1 MKNQKIDINFDFRN
15 DVTKNKDP
23 DVFSQKLQQYHK
35 TLWSKNLPSG
45 KLFDLTD
52 TITGKYLFHQSSL
65 GEFSLSSDNISHSYI
80 HVKRFKSI
88 TSQLNDKQQEEILR
102 LFSTVGAYIIFPSN
116 KIDNKITINGARGF
130 YRSIIDRFDLTLE
143 CIRRYYL
150 SEESPLSDVFHRYQS
165 FFSLFKNFKGY
176 VDFFLLQDLVNS
188 DYQQVNFFYK
198 FDQNFPSDPFPDSFD
213 EYLIFIQKMKDFVT
227 NRSLRMLDSRK
238 N

>member
-1 MKNQKIDINFDFRN
+1 MKIDINFDFRN
-15 DVTKNKDP
+15 DVPINKDP
-23 DVFSQKLQQYHK
+23 DIFSQKLRQYHK
-35 TLWSKNLPSG
+35 ILWSKNLPSG

-52 TITGKYLFHQSSL
+52 TIASKYLFHQSSL

-102 LFSTVGAYIIFPSN
+102 LFSTIGAYIIFPSN

-150 SEESPLSDVFHRYQS
+150 SEKSPLSNVFHRYQS
-165 FFSLFKNFKGY
+165 FFSLFENFKGY

-198 FDQNFPSDPFPDSFD
+198 FDQSFPSDPFPDSFD

>member
-1 MKNQKIDINFDFRN
+1 LKIDINFDFRN
-15 DVTKNKDP
+15 DVPINKDP
-23 DVFSQKLQQYHK
+23 DIFSQKLRQYHK
-35 TLWSKNLPSG
+35 ILWSKNLPSG
-45 KLFDLTD
+45 ELFDLTD

-80 HVKRFKSI
+80 FVKRFKSI

-102 LFSTVGAYIIFPSN
+102 LFSTIGAYIIFPSN

-143 CIRRYYL
+143 CIRRHYL

-198 FDQNFPSDPFPDSFD
+198 FDQNFPSDPFPESFD

-227 NRSLRMLDSRK
+227 NRSLRMLDSQK
-238 N
+238 NYV